1 MSLTQTQS
9 SQPLRF
15 LRAKD
20 VLARTGLSKADLYR
34 RVAAK
39 TFPPQKRISHRVAV
53 WIEAQ
58 VVEWQEQQLRQADS
72 LLTDLLG

>member
-1 MSLTQTQS
+1 MSLIQTQS

-58 VVEWQEQQLRQADS
+58 VIEWQERQLGVVDP
-72 LLTDLLG
+72 LLADLLG